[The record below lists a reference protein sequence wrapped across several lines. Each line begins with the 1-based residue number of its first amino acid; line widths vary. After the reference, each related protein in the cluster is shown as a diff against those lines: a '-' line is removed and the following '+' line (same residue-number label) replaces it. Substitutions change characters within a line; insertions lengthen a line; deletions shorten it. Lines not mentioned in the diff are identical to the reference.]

1 MKRLIYFCNC
11 LIRPAG
17 YIDPFLVAEW
27 PWLTAHFDR
36 VDAVGELGVAEL
48 PREPVEALRFQKT
61 RFAALRAALALPFH
75 GELWAETARL
85 IRSGHAAPGNIL
97 RLWRFAWRGLR
108 MYEYAKPLLN
118 GQDDVT
124 LYSNWQSFDGYAAA
138 LCHHRRP
145 SMPFVSR
152 GHAFDVDV
160 ERTPMNPW
168 LMKRYIAREADG
180 VWLISR
186 TAYEQ
191 YMSYMRGHVEESRVH
206 VLPVGSGGMPVD
218 AVQPPPRFANGVM
231 HLVSCAAVLPIKQ
244 VPLLVEALAQWQGMP
259 VHWTHIGGGEGFDE
273 LCALADEKLSPME
286 HVVYDLK
293 GPMNGQD
300 VARFYED
307 HPFDA
312 FINTSRKEGVPVSIM
327 EAMRCGVPAIAP
339 RVGGIPELITPD
351 VGWLY
356 APEDGV
362 QGILAALR
370 ALEGQT
376 RGQADQ
382 MRRVARERW
391 ERDYCS
397 AALLPRLFQR

>member
-36 VDAVGELGVAEL
+36 VDAVGELGVAVL
-48 PREPVEALRFQKT
+48 PGEPVEELRFQKP
-61 RFAALRAALALPFH
+61 RFAALRAVLTLPFH
-75 GELWAETARL
+75 GEVWAETARL

-118 GQDDVT
+118 GQDDIT
-124 LYSNWQSFDGYAAA
+124 LYSYWQSFDGYAAA

-273 LCALADEKLSPME
+273 LCALADEKLFPME

-300 VARFYED
+300 VVRFYED

-382 MRRVARERW
+382 MRRAARERW